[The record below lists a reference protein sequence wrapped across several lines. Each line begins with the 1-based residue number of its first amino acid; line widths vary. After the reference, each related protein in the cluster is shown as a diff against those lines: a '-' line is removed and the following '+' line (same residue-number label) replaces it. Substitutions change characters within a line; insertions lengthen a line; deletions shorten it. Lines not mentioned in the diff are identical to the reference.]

1 MGDSS
6 MSNISRSQFNQPIRN
21 PGTGLLA
28 VVLLTGFAVALSW
41 MVYSSFRID
50 VGSGEIAILTHKVG
64 NDLTNG
70 QEVAP
75 DETYKGIQKKVL
87 TEGRYFYN
95 PYAWSWEVVPQTEIM
110 SGDIGAKIS
119 LTGDDLGYGE
129 FLAKVDANG
138 DATTKGIMPD
148 VLNPGRYPVNPYLYS
163 VEVRKPVTIPAGFKG
178 VLTNLA
184 APLASKPNRLLVDL
198 GERGVQ
204 QVTLEPGTHYLSPY
218 VYRVDLVDCRSQRFN
233 LGEEGDMGFP
243 SKDGF
248 WVSLDGIIEFR
259 VDPKKASEVYVLFNQ
274 AENGPAIDEEIVKTV
289 IMPNARSFCRLQ
301 GSNSSGRD
309 FIQGDTRKEFQ
320 DAFEISMRLAC
331 EPLGI
336 EIIQALITRIRPP
349 EQIALPVRTR
359 EIAKQQELQYK
370 QQTLQQESEQ
380 KLAVGKAMVDQKQ
393 ALVGADQLVVQVTT
407 QAMQEQEVA
416 LTKANENL
424 AVAQFKLDASI
435 DEAAAITAHGKA
447 AADVVRFDNEA
458 EAAGWK
464 KAVDAFDGDGKGYA
478 QYVMFQKL
486 SSSYRRIMVNTA
498 DSPIM
503 KIFESINDL
512 KSAPDSPSA
521 EAPLKRAAAA
531 IKPATG
537 PELTKPASEATAAE
551 ATPLAATLQELATPT
566 EPVLAT
572 PPPAETPAT
581 EIPQTDTPP
590 NTTLPVAEP
599 KTE

>member
-1 MGDSS
+1 
-6 MSNISRSQFNQPIRN
+6 MSNISRSPFNQQKRN
-21 PGTGLLA
+21 PGAGLLA
-28 VVLLTGFAVALSW
+28 VMLLTGFAVAFSW

-50 VGSGEIAILTHKVG
+50 IGSGEIAILTHKVG

-75 DETYKGIQKKVL
+75 DETYKGVQKKVL

-95 PYAWSWEVVPQTEIM
+95 PYSWSWEVVPQTEIM
-110 SGDIGAKIS
+110 SGDMGVMIS

-138 DATTKGIMPD
+138 DAISKGIMPG

-163 VEVRKPVTIPAGFKG
+163 VEVHKPVTIPAGFKG
-178 VLTNLA
+178 VKTDLA
-184 APLASKPNRLLVDL
+184 APLAAEPNRLLVDV

-204 QVTLEPGTHYLSPY
+204 EVTLEPGTHYLSPY

-259 VDPKKASEVYVLFNQ
+259 VDPEKASEVYVLFNQ
-274 AENGPAIDEEIVKTV
+274 ADNGPAIDEEIVKTV

-301 GSNSSGRD
+301 GSSSSGRE
-309 FIQGDTRKEFQ
+309 FIQGQTRKEFQ
-320 DAFEISMRLAC
+320 EAFEVSMREAC
-331 EPLGI
+331 QPLGI

-380 KLAVGKAMVDQKQ
+380 KLAIGKAMVDQKQ
-393 ALVGADQLVVQVTT
+393 ALVGADQSVVQITT

-435 DEAAAITAHGKA
+435 DEAAAIEARGQA

-464 KAVDAFDGDGKGYA
+464 KAVDASDADGKGYA
-478 QYVMFQKL
+478 QYVIFQKL

-503 KIFESINDL
+503 KIFESFNETTAALPITGAP
-512 KSAPDSPSA
+512 SAP
-521 EAPLKRAAAA
+521 ER
-531 IKPATG
+531 
-537 PELTKPASEATAAE
+537 ATAPAPAPAPAIAAPV
-551 ATPLAATLQELATPT
+551 ATPAETTPVEASATEASPPT
-566 EPVLAT
+566 EPAST
-572 PPPAETPAT
+572 ETAPAETPT
-581 EIPQTDTPP
+581 PSPETTPP
-590 NTTLPVAEP
+590 AEAEP
-599 KTE
+599 ETE

>member
-1 MGDSS
+1 
-6 MSNISRSQFNQPIRN
+6 MSNIARSPFNQQKPN
-21 PGTGLLA
+21 PSAGLLA
-28 VVLLTGFAVALSW
+28 VMLLSGVALAFSW
-41 MVYSSFRID
+41 MVYSSVRID
-50 VGSGEIAILTHKVG
+50 IGKGEIAILTHKVG
-64 NDLTNG
+64 TDLTNG

-75 DETYKGIQKKVL
+75 DETHKGIQKKVL

-95 PYAWSWEVVPQTEIM
+95 PYSWSWEVVPQTEIM
-110 SGDIGAKIS
+110 SGDMGVMIS

-129 FLAKVDANG
+129 YLAKVDTNG
-138 DATTKGIMPD
+138 DATTKGIMPG
-148 VLNPGRYPVNPYLYS
+148 VLNPGRYPINPYLYS
-163 VEVRKPVTIPAGFKG
+163 VEVHKPVTIPAGFKG
-178 VLTNLA
+178 VLTDLA
-184 APLASKPNRLLVDL
+184 APLAAEPNRVLVDA

-204 QVTLEPGTHYLSPY
+204 GVTLEPGTHYRSPY

-248 WVSLDGIIEFR
+248 WVSLDGVIEFR
-259 VDPKKASEVYVLFNQ
+259 VNPEKAADVYVLFNRS
-274 AENGPAIDEEIVKTV
+274 ENGPAIDEEIVQTV

-301 GSNSSGRD
+301 GSSSSGRE
-309 FIQGDTRKEFQ
+309 FIQGQTRKEFQ
-320 DAFEISMRLAC
+320 DAFEVSMREAC
-331 EPLGI
+331 QPLGI

-359 EIAKQQELQYK
+359 EIAKQKELQFK

-380 KLAVGKAMVDQKQ
+380 KLAIGKAMVDQKQ
-393 ALVGADQLVVQVTT
+393 AIVGADQSVVQITT

-435 DEAAAITAHGKA
+435 DEAAAIEARGQA

-486 SSSYRRIMVNTA
+486 SSSYRRIVVNTA

-503 KIFESINDL
+503 KIFESFNETTAAVPSTAAP
-512 KSAPDSPSA
+512 SAPEPATAPEPEPAKAAPVTTPVETAPA
-521 EAPLKRAAAA
+521 EAAATEAAPPTATAAAE
-531 IKPATG
+531 PASTETA
-537 PELTKPASEATAAE
+537 PAEIPASETPTPSPE
-551 ATPLAATLQELATPT
+551 ATP
-566 EPVLAT
+566 
-572 PPPAETPAT
+572 PAEVEPET
-581 EIPQTDTPP
+581 E
-590 NTTLPVAEP
+590 
-599 KTE
+599 